1 MILAR
6 AAAAA
11 AGGEYSEDGLQAN
24 LLLQLARVWEGFLKV
39 HKIAS
44 TRRSRHGKPR
54 LPEMLVALAANAP
67 SLVVHSTA
75 RSLALASS
83 RSPLARHLSVAMAE
97 TASPAD
103 ALRGL
108 DDDDCGCDDV
118 TPAKTALVND
128 VVVSAASLR
137 SLTLAD
143 AAGRPTRAGEL
154 IGDDGAAVVCFLRH
168 LG

>member
-1 MILAR
+1 MWLIQCFIIAQTR
-6 AAAAA
+6 S
-11 AGGEYSEDGLQAN
+11 AG
-24 LLLQLARVWEGFLKV
+24 
-39 HKIAS
+39 
-44 TRRSRHGKPR
+44 
-54 LPEMLVALAANAP
+54 ALA
-67 SLVVHSTA
+67 HWQWQ
-75 RSLALASS
+75 
-83 RSPLARHLSVAMAE
+83 
-97 TASPAD
+97 
-103 ALRGL
+103 RGL

>member
-1 MILAR
+1 
-6 AAAAA
+6 
-11 AGGEYSEDGLQAN
+11 
-24 LLLQLARVWEGFLKV
+24 
-39 HKIAS
+39 
-44 TRRSRHGKPR
+44 
-54 LPEMLVALAANAP
+54 MLVALAANAP

-143 AAGRPTRAGEL
+143 ATGRLTRAGEL

>member
-1 MILAR
+1 
-6 AAAAA
+6 
-11 AGGEYSEDGLQAN
+11 
-24 LLLQLARVWEGFLKV
+24 
-39 HKIAS
+39 
-44 TRRSRHGKPR
+44 
-54 LPEMLVALAANAP
+54 MLVALAANAP

-108 DDDDCGCDDV
+108 DDDDCGCDVV

-143 AAGRPTRAGEL
+143 AAGRRRAP
-154 IGDDGAAVVCFLRH
+154 AS
-168 LG
+168 

>member
-1 MILAR
+1 
-6 AAAAA
+6 
-11 AGGEYSEDGLQAN
+11 
-24 LLLQLARVWEGFLKV
+24 
-39 HKIAS
+39 
-44 TRRSRHGKPR
+44 
-54 LPEMLVALAANAP
+54 MLVALAANAP
-67 SLVVHSTA
+67 SLVVHSTS

-103 ALRGL
+103 ALRSL
-108 DDDDCGCDDV
+108 DDDCGCDDV